1 MVTTEHGFSLVELMI
16 AIAIMSILMVMGA
29 PLTRAWVANAHIAH
43 AQNVLAE
50 GYATLRALSLKNPL
64 GVKGDQ
70 EVASLTINGKLLSAG
85 YRDAY
90 GTVNMV
96 WQGNID
102 TDVTLALTEAGCANT
117 LRLNNLGMAL
127 DSRCLAYKISSAG
140 GRDESSTLQ

>member
-1 MVTTEHGFSLVELMI
+1 MVKMEHGFSLVELMI
-16 AIAIMSILMVMGA
+16 AIAIMSILMIMGA

-50 GYATLRALSLKNPL
+50 GYATARALSLKNPL
-64 GVKGDQ
+64 GVKGDN
-70 EVASLTINGKLLSAG
+70 EVASLTINGQLLSAS

-90 GTVNMV
+90 GTVNTV

-102 TDVTLALTEAGCANT
+102 TDVTLVLTESVCGDT
-117 LRLNNLGMAL
+117 LQLNNLGVAL